1 MVQFKWV
8 KCMACEFYLT
18 MATKKKKK
26 KNCLQGTTLLCSME
40 VEGKGITERFRGVF
54 HRRVEREMGFGVDR
68 FTSSGIWGK

>member
-26 KNCLQGTTLLCSME
+26 KKLFARDHAVMLHGSR
-40 VEGKGITERFRGVF
+40 GER
-54 HRRVEREMGFGVDR
+54 HH
-68 FTSSGIWGK
+68 